1 MTWEGVLM
9 NLNVTEKIY
18 KWCIKMPHCFVLN
31 QWIVNHA
38 SIIMITLD
46 SSIGDKFCA
55 DTFEEAFL
63 ERPLNAWLLWVTVT
77 LE

>member
-1 MTWEGVLM
+1 MYSCM
-9 NLNVTEKIY
+9 KI
-18 KWCIKMPHCFVLN
+18 PH
-31 QWIVNHA
+31 H
-38 SIIMITLD
+38 IIFIGPCNIIHKTIITLD